1 MNPCLLVSVRTAG
14 VRSRKRV
21 FIAVGA
27 VIPSNE
33 KRRLISLKGNYAVTG
48 IVLVSS
54 TNRGYV
60 TSAGNPI
67 RENPSDGRLVKSETV
82 CHCEERSDEAI
93 PGNQALTKYE
103 IASLCSQ

>member
-67 RENPSDGRLVKSETV
+67 RENPSDKILTGLSPKNFSNFLYPIVVMLNLVLS
-82 CHCEERSDEAI
+82 
-93 PGNQALTKYE
+93 LTQY
-103 IASLCSQ
+103 

>member
-1 MNPCLLVSVRTAG
+1 MKPCLLISARTAVG
-14 VRSRKRV
+14 RYRKRV

-27 VIPSNE
+27 VIPSNASNG

-67 RENPSDGRLVKSETV
+67 PENPS
-82 CHCEERSDEAI
+82 
-93 PGNQALTKYE
+93 N
-103 IASLCSQ
+103 